1 MQPVGYLFYQT
12 FGYQST
18 PVETNKSKKM
28 YVTTNK
34 LSEMIGYTPE
44 AIRNK
49 VKKGVWHKTI
59 HYIKAPDGR
68 LMMNVE
74 MINKWIEGKK

>member
-1 MQPVGYLFYQT
+1 
-12 FGYQST
+12 
-18 PVETNKSKKM
+18 M

-49 VKKGVWHKTI
+49 VKKGAGAKPFIT
-59 HYIKAPDGR
+59 
-68 LMMNVE
+68 
-74 MINKWIEGKK
+74 